1 MEKVKGYDH
10 REASK
15 AQQLLHFYSL
25 EKASLPFADKDGS
38 GVLLKEG

>member
-1 MEKVKGYDH
+1 MKKVRGYDR
-10 REASK
+10 REALK

-25 EKASLPFADKDGS
+25 EKGLPFADKDGS